1 MRHSGELIEQ
11 DMINILM
18 ICGKLSIGGAEKVV
32 YEIGMHCD
40 PSRFHID
47 YLVFF
52 DEIGELEAP
61 LKKHGHNVIRMPLPS
76 AGYGAFIGGLR
87 KLMRQGSYQ
96 VVHSHTMFNSG
107 LILTVARQMGVPVRI
122 SHAHTI
128 SSMKRTLARRLYER
142 FMRQLIVSNATDL
155 VACGRAAGIWL
166 YGEKA
171 FRRKGKL
178 ILNGVDVRK
187 YRFDSV
193 KRREIRDRY
202 GLDASFVIGHAG
214 RMAPEKNQIFLVE
227 LMPEILRRR
236 PDAVLLLVGD
246 GDQRV
251 LLEDRIRKLG
261 IAEAVIL
268 TGMVLNVQD
277 YLSAM
282 DVFVLPSVFEG
293 MPLSVV
299 ETQSNG
305 LPCLLSSA
313 VPRDVHLTDLVRTVS
328 LQDPA
333 EKWISGILDSERKDP
348 ESYNERMLKS
358 GFDIQDM
365 VGKIYEIYSRAEEKE
380 KTG

>member
-1 MRHSGELIEQ
+1 
-11 DMINILM
+11 
-18 ICGKLSIGGAEKVV
+18 
-32 YEIGMHCD
+32 
-40 PSRFHID
+40 
-47 YLVFF
+47 
-52 DEIGELEAP
+52 
-61 LKKHGHNVIRMPLPS
+61 
-76 AGYGAFIGGLR
+76 
-87 KLMRQGSYQ
+87 MRQGSYQ

-313 VPRDVHLTDLVRTVS
+313 VPRDVHLTDLVRTAS